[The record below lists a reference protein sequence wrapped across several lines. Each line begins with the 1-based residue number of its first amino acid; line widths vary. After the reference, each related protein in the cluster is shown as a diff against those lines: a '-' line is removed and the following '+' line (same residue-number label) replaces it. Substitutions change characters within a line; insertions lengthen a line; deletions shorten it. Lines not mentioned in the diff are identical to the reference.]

1 MPRRYTILTNLRQ
14 TSTNSQQARHKLTSG
29 MWRCLPDK
37 LKHDQAAGGSAR
49 TAVAAPTARQSHVG
63 SFVLFSSFEMKNIN
77 VLKLLLFLGHRWG
90 HSLLKICR
98 SWPPA
103 STCAV
108 LLHAQS
114 TSGHLG
120 GQTWRHYSSSKNA
133 SNGSHESVQ
142 EDYTDFV
149 GTPILSIATK
159 QSMTSAQTWT
169 GAGNSV
175 LESRLCCF
183 ALAATS

>member
-1 MPRRYTILTNLRQ
+1 MPRRYTMLTNLRQ

-49 TAVAAPTARQSHVG
+49 TAVAVPTARQSHVG
-63 SFVLFSSFEMKNIN
+63 CFVLFSSFEMENIN
-77 VLKLLLFLGHRWG
+77 VLKLLLFLDHRWG
-90 HSLLKICR
+90 HSHALKICR

-103 STCAV
+103 STCSV

-120 GQTWRHYSSSKNA
+120 GQTWRHCSSSKNA
-133 SNGSHESVQ
+133 GNGSRGSRQ
-142 EDYTDFV
+142 EDYT
-149 GTPILSIATK
+149 GSAGSPILSMATMK
-159 QSMTSAQTWT
+159 
-169 GAGNSV
+169 
-175 LESRLCCF
+175 
-183 ALAATS
+183 